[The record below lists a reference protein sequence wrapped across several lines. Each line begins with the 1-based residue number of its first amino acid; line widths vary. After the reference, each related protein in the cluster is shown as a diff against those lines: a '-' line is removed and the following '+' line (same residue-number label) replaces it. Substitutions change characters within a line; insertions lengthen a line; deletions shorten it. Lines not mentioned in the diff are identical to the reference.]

1 MRSPAATERSTGVVR
16 EDPPCA
22 LLTTSLTFGEPMHE
36 PMRPPLHRPLH
47 RSIAATLLSVVLAL
61 PLACGKG
68 DDAEAGAGDT
78 AAATTDEAAT
88 EGGDASTG
96 STAAASAPPAD
107 APNPV
112 TAPVTAED
120 FDRYER
126 GLAAEI
132 AAVRKAIADRRAA
145 KSSADSLSAQ
155 FAALESGTQ
164 EAGAQAAGVSV
175 DRYRHL
181 DEELGGTVSARV
193 MNPAMLKT
201 IPDSAALKDLPA
213 DQQEQAR
220 KNIQE
225 MRAAY
230 SDSATYRRIPPELQ
244 SAFKARASAR
254 LDTLWKELFAL
265 RMQAAGIAPQR

>member
-1 MRSPAATERSTGVVR
+1 
-16 EDPPCA
+16 
-22 LLTTSLTFGEPMHE
+22 MH
-36 PMRPPLHRPLH
+36 LH
-47 RSIAATLLSVVLAL
+47 RSVTAALLALALTL

-68 DDAEAGAGDT
+68 DDAEQEAGDSAAEESAVAADGAAT
-78 AAATTDEAAT
+78 DSAAAGVAT
-88 EGGDASTG
+88 PA
-96 STAAASAPPAD
+96 AD

-132 AAVRKAIADRRAA
+132 AAVRKANENRRAA
-145 KSSADSLSAQ
+145 KSSTDSLTAQ

-181 DEELGGTVSARV
+181 NQELGSTISARV
-193 MNPAMLKT
+193 MNPTMLKNL
-201 IPDSAALKDLPA
+201 PDSSAIKDLPA
-213 DQQEQAR
+213 ERQEEAR
-220 KNIQE
+220 KNMRD
-225 MRAAY
+225 MRAAF
-230 SDSATYRRIPPELQ
+230 SDSATYHRIPPELQ
-244 SAFKARASAR
+244 AAFKARASAR

-265 RMQAAGIAPQR
+265 RMQASGIAPQR